1 MKLESDAHPPYKSAW
16 KLKAEGADG
25 ADKWL
30 AERLEEGYVLHSASG
45 AVNMR
50 MTHVDLLMFLVVRY
64 DPEAALSLVD
74 VCNEL
79 IS

>member
-1 MKLESDAHPPYKSAW
+1 MKLLSNAHPPYKPGW

-45 AVNMR
+45 AVINR
-50 MTHVDLLMFLVVRY
+50 VFDVDASILLVVRY
-64 DPEAALSLVD
+64 DPEAALSLVN
-74 VCNEL
+74 VCNE
-79 IS
+79 

>member
-1 MKLESDAHPPYKSAW
+1 MRVRLVRISGWRNVW
-16 KLKAEGADG
+16 KKVTCFIPQAGQ
-25 ADKWL
+25 
-30 AERLEEGYVLHSASG
+30 SS
-45 AVNMR
+45 MR
-50 MTHVDLLMFLVVRY
+50 TSSMWMLLILLVVRY

>member
-1 MKLESDAHPPYKSAW
+1 MKLLSNAHPPYKSGW

-45 AVNMR
+45 AVINR
-50 MTHVDLLMFLVVRY
+50 VFDVDASILLVVRY
-64 DPEAALSLVD
+64 DPEAALSLVN
-74 VCNEL
+74 VCNE
-79 IS
+79 

>member
-1 MKLESDAHPPYKSAW
+1 MKLLSNAHPPYKSGW

-45 AVNMR
+45 AVINR
-50 MTHVDLLMFLVVRY
+50 VFDVDAPILLVVRY